1 MLVFLALIGHW
12 MDPSRYPTVPLWL
25 AARRMSLR
33 HEAQFVPSNLSF
45 SMNVGVDSVDDI
57 IIFVWWFQLRLEQG
71 ADNLINVVAQTL
83 PTMVHDYIQYLINV
97 VAIRIMSTSWRNGFS
112 WKVLTSDIT
121 HNGTQLRSEVTMCW
135 IYAYCSPW
143 LQGLPLSK
151 CLTFHFYPMFHQVG
165 S

>member
-1 MLVFLALIGHW
+1 MKHRWFLFWVCCLIFQQSEVWKALTVLKHQSNPQGQKITEGVVMPLSLMLDKFNQVMVIQLFA
-12 MDPSRYPTVPLWL
+12 
-25 AARRMSLR
+25 
-33 HEAQFVPSNLSF
+33 LSF
-45 SMNVGVDSVDDI
+45 FSNM
-57 IIFVWWFQLRLEQG
+57 F
-71 ADNLINVVAQTL
+71 LINVVAQTL

-112 WKVLTSDIT
+112 WKVLTSDVT
-121 HNGTQLRSEVTMCW
+121 HNGTWLRSEVTMCW

-151 CLTFHFYPMFHQVG
+151 CLTFHFYPTFHQVG